1 MAATSTADISTRFL
15 FSDADIR
22 GELVRLGPAYREML
36 GEHGYSTAVATL
48 LGEFVVAAVLI
59 SNNLK
64 YNGRIVLQARGEGP
78 LSLLMV
84 ECSSDREIRGIA
96 RGDTHYQA
104 ERPMDLI
111 QDGQLALTIERD
123 GGQRYQG
130 IVALDGGSLAAALN
144 EYFLQSEQLH
154 TEFVLTADGHDA
166 AGLML
171 QQLPAQIAQQAS
183 DREDQWQTARILAE
197 TLENNEL
204 LNLAPGP
211 ILHRLYHE
219 QDLQV
224 FPPET
229 ISFRCRC
236 TRQRSLDALSLLPPE
251 ELEAALEDTGEI
263 SMTCEMC
270 GVVYSF
276 ERSALPTLADD
287 RILH

>member
-22 GELVRLGPAYREML
+22 GELVQLGSAYRELL

-48 LGEFVVAAVLI
+48 LGEFAVAAILI

-64 YNGRIVLQARGEGP
+64 YTGRIVLQARGEGP

-96 RGDTHYQA
+96 RGDTHYHA
-104 ERPMDLI
+104 ERPLDLI
-111 QDGQLALTIERD
+111 QQGQLALTIERE

-130 IVALDGGSLAAALN
+130 IVALDGDSLASALN

-154 TEFVLTADGHDA
+154 TEFVLSADGQQA
-166 AGLML
+166 AGMML
-171 QQLPAQIAQQAS
+171 QQLPAQVVQSAA
-183 DREDQWQTARILAE
+183 DRADQWQTARILAE
-197 TLENNEL
+197 TLETDEL
-204 LNLAPGP
+204 LTLAPGA

-224 FPPET
+224 FPGET
-229 ISFRCRC
+229 ITFRCRC

-251 ELEAALEDTGEI
+251 ELEAALEETGEI
-263 SMTCEMC
+263 NMTCEMC

-276 ERSALPTLADD
+276 ERSALPTLADN